1 MIDFTRKKEIENERG
16 IGRKKHFFFSF
27 KIFNCLEEI
36 IAQKKKKKPSWWAL
50 QHLKSKKPKH
60 NYYL

>member
-36 IAQKKKKKPSWWAL
+36 IAQKKKKKSL
-50 QHLKSKKPKH
+50 HGGLYSI
-60 NYYL
+60 

>member
-27 KIFNCLEEI
+27 KIFNCLEKI
-36 IAQKKKKKPSWWAL
+36 IAQKKKKKAFMVGFTAF
-50 QHLKSKKPKH
+50 KK
-60 NYYL
+60 